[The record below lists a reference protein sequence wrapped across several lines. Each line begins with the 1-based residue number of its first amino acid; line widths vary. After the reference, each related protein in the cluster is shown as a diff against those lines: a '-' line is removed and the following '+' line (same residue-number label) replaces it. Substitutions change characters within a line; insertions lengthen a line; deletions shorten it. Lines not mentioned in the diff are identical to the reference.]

1 MDKFLLIQ
9 CYAPAALIKYLKIQS
24 QGYSPGSC
32 RYVLA
37 NSCSSFSTWSLS
49 FLIRPS
55 VSSVGLYWDLIQ
67 AISLAARRKDC
78 GSSWKGNHL
87 FCGAMPHWHLP
98 TWEKYKL
105 LLGKGGLPLQ
115 FQGISEFREIYRAN
129 LSEVSMQ
136 MSPAYF
142 SGPRFFVFVFVFPAR
157 ALTLAW
163 LICLG
168 WAFNH
173 LEVLPIKARI
183 CSSDVSA
190 LLLKEK
196 RASLEAINEIL
207 WLLYLAINCLP
218 TALNS
223 IIPL

>member
-32 RYVLA
+32 RYMLA

-67 AISLAARRKDC
+67 AISLAAGRKDY

-129 LSEVSMQ
+129 LSGVSMQ

-142 SGPRFFVFVFVFPAR
+142 SGPRFLFFVFCFSQP
-157 ALTLAW
+157 
-163 LICLG
+163 G
-168 WAFNH
+168 
-173 LEVLPIKARI
+173 
-183 CSSDVSA
+183 
-190 LLLKEK
+190 
-196 RASLEAINEIL
+196 L
-207 WLLYLAINCLP
+207 WLWRDWYAWAEHLIILRFFLSRPASAPLMYLLFYWRRKGHLYKLS
-218 TALNS
+218 TRS
-223 IIPL
+223 SGSYT